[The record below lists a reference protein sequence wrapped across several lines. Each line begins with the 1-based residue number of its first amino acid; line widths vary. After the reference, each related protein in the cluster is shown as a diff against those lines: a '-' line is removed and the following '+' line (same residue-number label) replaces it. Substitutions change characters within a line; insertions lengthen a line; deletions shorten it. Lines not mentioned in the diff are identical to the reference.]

1 MQKTVLSSLVFLSCW
16 TGVALSQTVPFPQS
30 NAVWKEEHETIA
42 GPIFKHFALCSDTV
56 INGNTYIQVVALQ
69 VDSALN
75 VVQTAYMGGLRS
87 GGGVVRFLPNYSM
100 PEYVLY
106 DFNLEAGDVIDL
118 IPLYSDT
125 PVSREVDSVKVE
137 MVAGKM
143 RKVIYFAPGY
153 PGAPVE
159 YWMEGIGSSYGL
171 LGRAFDP
178 GGDIGSQ
185 LLCFK
190 HDEEY
195 LNLTFIECFLPE
207 LPAECGIFNAGQEV
221 AANEPLKLTASPN
234 PSGDDVRFSINQKT
248 MPEPCVL
255 KIYTANGKLLK
266 TVGQVGLATVLPN
279 GASLKPGFYIAVLE
293 SEKNRRVL
301 AHCTFVTER
310 P

>member
-1 MQKTVLSSLVFLSCW
+1 M
-16 TGVALSQTVPFPQS
+16 
-30 NAVWKEEHETIA
+30 
-42 GPIFKHFALCSDTV
+42 CSDTV